1 MKQIVPFCLLLL
13 LGACAGSGTQD
24 IPSVSGLDVP
34 RYMGKWY
41 EIARLP
47 HTFEKDLDFVTAEYT
62 LRDDGRIRVVNQGMR
77 NGAQSR
83 AEGIAKLKNP
93 DARPV
98 TGDLRVSFFRP
109 FYGDYRIIELGNDYS
124 YAVVTS
130 SSKDYLWILSRS
142 PQLPEK
148 LLSGLTARLKTLGF
162 DTEKLEYPKQEVPP
176 CSGAKS
182 L

>member
-13 LGACAGSGTQD
+13 LGACTGSGTKD

-62 LRDDGRIRVVNQGMR
+62 LRPDGRIRVLNQGMR
-77 NGAQSR
+77 NGVPSR
-83 AEGIAKLKNP
+83 AEGVAKLKDP

-98 TGDLRVSFFRP
+98 SGELRVSFFGP
-109 FYGDYRIIELGNDYS
+109 FYGDYRIIELSGDYS

-142 PQLPEK
+142 PQLPAP
-148 LLSGLTARLKTLGF
+148 LLSGLTDRLKSMGF
-162 DTEKLEYPKQEVPP
+162 ETEKLEYPKQKVP
-176 CSGAKS
+176 
-182 L
+182 

>member
-13 LGACAGSGTQD
+13 LGACTGSGTKD

-62 LRDDGRIRVVNQGMR
+62 LRPDGRIRVLNQGMR
-77 NGAQSR
+77 NGVASR
-83 AEGIAKLKNP
+83 AEGVAKLKDP

-98 TGDLRVSFFRP
+98 SGELRVSFFGP
-109 FYGDYRIIELGNDYS
+109 FYGDYRIIELSGDYS

-142 PQLPEK
+142 PQLPAP
-148 LLSGLTARLKTLGF
+148 LLSGLTDRLKSMGF
-162 DTEKLEYPKQEVPP
+162 ETEKLEYPKQKVP
-176 CSGAKS
+176 
-182 L
+182 